1 MARRPSGDGVPVEKK
16 LERLARDEPL
26 SFYVL
31 FGKERYF
38 IRKALSILK
47 QRLLPFGDAHGWL
60 HHSVYGPEVNG
71 AELVDLARSVPMFEE
86 KQLVVVWDADKLRE
100 KDQEAIRAYAGDPAP
115 FTCMVFVG
123 GAEVP
128 KGKLFPFVKER
139 YPGGFLDFAGL
150 KRAECL
156 RWMKRI
162 AEEKGLGRWARPD
175 LLEDLLAGGQESLE
189 NLENRLEI
197 LALYTRD
204 LEGGTIADPLPFGC
218 PDISLEQTYR
228 LTDPLLQGELPHV
241 LEVLNRFIGQGVSP
255 LMLLARLTGELR
267 KLWQIKEEMERGPV
281 TDGYLKS
288 IHVQPFKKTMYA
300 SLAQRLSWKSLGRL
314 FFASGET
321 DRLLKS
327 SRLDPRFHLEALC
340 QGIARAAAAREEV

>member
-26 SFYVL
+26 PFYVL

-38 IRKALSILK
+38 IRKALSTLK
-47 QRLLPFGDAHGWL
+47 QRLLPRGEAQEWL
-60 HHSVYGPEVNG
+60 QQSVYGPEVNG
-71 AELVDLARSVPMFEE
+71 AGLADLARSVPIFEE
-86 KQLVVVWDADKLRE
+86 RQLVVVWDADKLRE
-100 KDQEAIRAYAGDPAP
+100 KEQEAIRGYAEDPAP
-115 FTCMVFVG
+115 FTCMVFIG
-123 GAEVP
+123 GAEAP
-128 KGKLFPFVKER
+128 KGKLFSFVKER
-139 YPGGFLDFAGL
+139 CPGGFLEFAVV

-156 RWMKRI
+156 RWMNRI

-175 LLEDLLAGGQESLE
+175 LLEALLAGGQESLE
-189 NLENRLEI
+189 NLENRIEI

-204 LEGGTIADPLPFGC
+204 LEGGRIADPLPFGC
-218 PDISLEQTYR
+218 PDISLEQAYR
-228 LTDPLLQGELPHV
+228 LTDPLLQGELPSV
-241 LEVLNRFIGQGVSP
+241 LEILNRFIGQGVSP
-255 LMLLARLTGELR
+255 LMLLARITGELR

-281 TDGYLKS
+281 TDAYLKS

-300 SLAQRLSWKSLGRL
+300 SLARRLSWKSLGRL

-340 QGIARAAAAREEV
+340 EGIARAAAVREKA